1 MAGAKKCFL
10 YKGHHWKDEDTVCMC
25 DIFAVALG
33 LVLVQ
38 ELIHE
43 NGKEWENYP
52 DGDWNLSGKS
62 TDLEDEKIFSHTRFS
77 VRSMCH

>member
-1 MAGAKKCFL
+1 MIF
-10 YKGHHWKDEDTVCMC
+10 
-25 DIFAVALG
+25 FAVALG

-52 DGDWNLSGKS
+52 GGDWNLSGKS
-62 TDLEDEKIFSHTRFS
+62 TDLEDEKNLLAY
-77 VRSMCH
+77 